1 MRKKRPVLIT
11 VIAIVQIV
19 PILLLPPQLFL
30 SINPLAFAI
39 PVAVFA
45 LLFWALMT
53 LRPVGRLLT
62 IFIQGFNIIV
72 RLLLVLAR
80 AVPSKKPD
88 TPTDIPL
95 LVTFLLSI
103 ALSTVILYHVDKTDT
118 QLLFES

>member
-19 PILLLPPQLFL
+19 PILLLPPQLLL
-30 SINPLAFAI
+30 SVNPLAFAV

-62 IFIQGFNIIV
+62 IFVQGFNIII
-72 RLLLVLAR
+72 RLLLVLSR
-80 AVPSKKPD
+80 TVPSKKPD

-103 ALSTVILYHVDKTDT
+103 ACSTVILYHVDKTDT

>member
-1 MRKKRPVLIT
+1 MRKKRPLLIT

-19 PILLLPPQLFL
+19 PILLVPPQWLL
-30 SINPLAFAI
+30 SVNRLVFVV
-39 PVAVFA
+39 PVVIFA

-95 LVTFLLSI
+95 VVTFLLSI
-103 ALSTVILYHVDKTDT
+103 ACSTVILYHVDKTDT

>member
-1 MRKKRPVLIT
+1 MRKKRPLLIT

-30 SINPLAFAI
+30 SVNRLVFVV
-39 PVAVFA
+39 PVAIFA

-80 AVPSKKPD
+80 TVPSKKPD

-103 ALSTVILYHVDKTDT
+103 ACSTMILYYVDKTDT

>member
-1 MRKKRPVLIT
+1 MRKKRPLLIT

-19 PILLLPPQLFL
+19 PILLLPPQLLL
-30 SINPLAFAI
+30 SVNRLVFVV
-39 PVAVFA
+39 PVAIFA
-45 LLFWALMT
+45 LLSWALMT

-80 AVPSKKPD
+80 VVPSKKAD

-103 ALSTVILYHVDKTDT
+103 ACSTVILYYVDKTDT